1 MIRSF
6 FGTVPLTLPEG
17 EPEMM
22 LAALILNLII
32 LAPLVFALLSGA
44 AGMDAAFGARTDARL
59 ILTCVYAAIGV
70 VSTGLIA
77 LHLAQHAWAIPMTVA
92 LFSVQIV
99 YKLGTVVLVGLQSP
113 VVITNLIVVTVQAV
127 ALAVLFARSQP

>member
-6 FGTVPLTLPEG
+6 FGTVPLTLPEK

-32 LAPLVFALLSGA
+32 LVPLVLALLTGT
-44 AGMDAAFGARTDARL
+44 AGTDAAFGARTDARL
-59 ILTCVYAAIGV
+59 ILTCVYGAIGV
-70 VSTGLIA
+70 VSAGLIA
-77 LHLAQHAWAIPMTVA
+77 LHLAQHAWAVPMTVA

-99 YKLGTVVLVGLQSP
+99 YKLGTVALIGLGSP
-113 VVITNLIVVTVQAV
+113 VVMTNLLVVAVQSV
-127 ALAVLFARSQP
+127 ALVVLFAQSQP

>member
-32 LAPLVFALLSGA
+32 LAPLVFALLSGT

-59 ILTCVYAAIGV
+59 ILTCV
-70 VSTGLIA
+70 
-77 LHLAQHAWAIPMTVA
+77 
-92 LFSVQIV
+92 
-99 YKLGTVVLVGLQSP
+99 
-113 VVITNLIVVTVQAV
+113 
-127 ALAVLFARSQP
+127 